1 MYIYI
6 YIPVS
11 LEFQVILSGCIIT
24 ISENPRLKHTFSRS
38 KIWRILVDLNAFC
51 LSRNQHPHTT
61 YLPWSKVGIQVTIA
75 RIPIIN
81 MAWMTIGQIQCFD
94 NGMAKWVWCRSAPFL
109 WVGRWKLPK
118 SIWMSSW
125 SWFAPQEWPVSWV
138 QHDPMLGLFD
148 SSTTLFDSTI
158 LLVALCNYRYCSEV
172 GVNSTECCRSENIPF
187 WRLIVQEGLPQ

>member
-1 MYIYI
+1 MHTHTCICMYI
-6 YIPVS
+6 PMS

-81 MAWMTIGQIQCFD
+81 MAWMTIGQILCFD
-94 NGMAKWVWCRSAPFL
+94 NGMAKWVWCRSAPFF
-109 WVGRWKLPK
+109 WVGRWNLPK

-125 SWFAPQEWPVSWV
+125 SLKTHPKNDQCGGFNAIQCW
-138 QHDPMLGLFD
+138 D
-148 SSTTLFDSTI
+148 
-158 LLVALCNYRYCSEV
+158 CSIQP
-172 GVNSTECCRSENIPF
+172 SC
-187 WRLIVQEGLPQ
+187 W

>member
-1 MYIYI
+1 MIYLHLMNENWNDRSQLSVAISMGKSIGIGSLPFWEENAHTHTCICMYI
-6 YIPVS
+6 PMS

-81 MAWMTIGQIQCFD
+81 MAWMTIGQILCFD
-94 NGMAKWVWCRSAPFL
+94 NGMAKWVWCRSAPFF
-109 WVGRWKLPK
+109 WVGRWNLPK

-125 SWFAPQEWPVSWV
+125 SLKTHPKNDQCGGFN
-138 QHDPMLGLFD
+138 
-148 SSTTLFDSTI
+148 TI
-158 LLVALCNYRYCSEV
+158 QCWDCSIQP
-172 GVNSTECCRSENIPF
+172 SC
-187 WRLIVQEGLPQ
+187 W